1 MSLVLKYLLRYPS
14 SVSVHT
20 DISFTEAQKENIN
33 QVHHYLYTQ
42 GNLTD
47 IDHVEI
53 LEYPQFLHVC
63 ESLHLHPAS
72 RFGSSPLNRL
82 WLI

>member
-1 MSLVLKYLLRYPS
+1 MLQATLLAYQRTQIK
-14 SVSVHT
+14 VS
-20 DISFTEAQKENIN
+20 QKLTKETQN

-53 LEYPQFLHVC
+53 LEYPQLLHVC

-72 RFGSSPLNRL
+72 RFVSSPPTRL